1 MIFVSYEG
9 NEKERHRR
17 PTPIKNPVPARE
29 TIVPNAYSI
38 ANNASWAKNRT
49 IEPRRLSKKPTAR
62 LNSVMDFRG
71 SSSRLINTTHQPI
84 NPYNLVVRDSP
95 RNLNAESPSKN
106 CVSGTP
112 MPADSRLSQPLL
124 AILVD
129 EEEEK
134 VS

>member
-1 MIFVSYEG
+1 MSFSWVP
-9 NEKERHRR
+9 K
-17 PTPIKNPVPARE
+17 PIKNPVPARE

-62 LNSVMDFRG
+62 
-71 SSSRLINTTHQPI
+71 QPI